1 MAAGP
6 ASGPDASGAAI
17 RFALRGRCPR
27 CGRGRLFKSA
37 LTFADRCDACDL
49 EIAGF
54 NVGDGPAAFL
64 IFLVGFL
71 VVGLAMWVELGFAP
85 PWWVH
90 ALLWPPLVTLTTIVG
105 LRFGKAVLL
114 ALEYRHEAAEGRLR
128 D

>member
-1 MAAGP
+1 MELARIGYP
-6 ASGPDASGAAI
+6 
-17 RFALRGRCPR
+17 
-27 CGRGRLFKSA
+27 
-37 LTFADRCDACDL
+37 
-49 EIAGF
+49 
-54 NVGDGPAAFL
+54 L
-64 IFLVGFL
+64 INQDQARPILLKQLAQSVAWVCRFL